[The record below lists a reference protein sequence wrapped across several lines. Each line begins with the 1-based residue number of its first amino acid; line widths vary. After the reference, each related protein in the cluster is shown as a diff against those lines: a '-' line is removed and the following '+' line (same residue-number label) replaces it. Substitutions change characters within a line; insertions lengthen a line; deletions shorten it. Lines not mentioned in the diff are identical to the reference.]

1 MEPFIMMLGYG
12 LVNSMAQ
19 LVVRPI
25 ADKLTQNNRR
35 EEMLMQMEA
44 KQKLD
49 LESVRLNKVIE
60 LENNLN
66 IQQYCHQLRVDE
78 AQNQFDNQ
86 LKMWQLGQFNEKMWP
101 LLTPFDHPSLKPQY
115 ANGQQVPINVFLAKT
130 DPRSAFGQLLQ
141 SDVKNRLSN
150 FLQTTYS
157 NSAAHPCV
165 CRIGDWKDGFQ
176 DAAFINAL
184 WYGLQGQ
191 PCIVINPIQSEFGE
205 QLDLNVSLWGLAA
218 SGYAPLTQTVITGP
232 FGSAIGRIAREETI
246 RWKNNGLA
254 IVSQEMKHNMDLLKQ
269 EELLREQGK
278 GDDVLKYLLGQYK
291 RPNEILNDIITRF
304 SREYSHSI
312 ACITGMYAD
321 IYHLIEYGAEP
332 FMPKAINAYNM
343 SMLSS
348 YQIPDIAVSHYRKA
362 LTDLACSNYL
372 QDRLPF
378 AYLKVAKAINFDKTS
393 AHEVFQE
400 GIGLWANRKL
410 GLGQELAL
418 PENIDRCIGLL
429 KEKSTDGD
437 RQYLEMAKIALMSI
451 GEVDAANEI
460 GRKIYT
466 FEGGS
471 SASKATNV
479 FGKAHS
485 NPEPTISEM
494 EWLVSDYEQFRIDD
508 FHSWVDLNAP
518 LAMQLGAT
526 EAIAFIRPSKIIVI
540 AFMDDNGKVIF
551 GKGLGG
557 LCVRTT
563 AFYVNQSI
571 IDGNLIEWNLKE
583 QRYITNKLTF
593 MQKREF
599 DSFERLGKQ
608 LDALVN
614 NVRKATDIRN
624 RRQETAY
631 QNQSAAKNDVI
642 NQIAYYFMETNSIS
656 IESES
661 VETVEFDKVRAWVA
675 SKLPVRNATKAHIVY
690 TRIGMDNLVCVF
702 FSDEE
707 NNGLLGEEYPKKRIL
722 CGQCDAEMRA
732 FMNGGEIGTI
742 KF

>member
-1 MEPFIMMLGYG
+1 MEPFMMMLGYG

-25 ADKLTQNNRR
+25 SDKLSQNNRR
-35 EEMLMQMEA
+35 EDMLMQMEA

-49 LESVRLNKVIE
+49 LESVRLNKAIE
-60 LENNLN
+60 LENNIN

-78 AQNQFDNQ
+78 AQNQFANQ

-115 ANGQQVPINVFLAKT
+115 ANGHQVPINVFLAKT

-157 NSAAHPCV
+157 NSADHPCV

-205 QLDLNVSLWGLAA
+205 QLDLNVSLWGLAS

-254 IVSQEMKHNMDLLKQ
+254 VVSQEMKHNMDLLIQ
-269 EELLREQGK
+269 EEMLREQGK
-278 GDDVLKYLLGQYK
+278 DDNVIRYLLGQYK
-291 RPNEILNDIITRF
+291 RPNEILPEIITRF

-343 SMLSS
+343 SMQSN

-372 QDRLPF
+372 QDKLPF
-378 AYLKVAKAINFDKTS
+378 AYLKVAKAINFDKAS

-410 GLGQELAL
+410 GLGQELSL
-418 PENIDRCIGLL
+418 PESLDRCVSLL
-429 KEKSTDGD
+429 NDKQSDFDG
-437 RQYLEMAKIALMSI
+437 QYLEMAKTVLISM
-451 GEVDAANEI
+451 GETDAANEI
-460 GRKIYT
+460 KPHRIVTPPPPPPK
-466 FEGGS
+466 
-471 SASKATNV
+471 KDDD
-479 FGKAHS
+479 
-485 NPEPTISEM
+485 M
-494 EWLVSDYEQFRIDD
+494 EWQVSDIEQFRIDD
-508 FHSWVDLNAP
+508 FHSWVEQNVFK
-518 LAMQLGAT
+518 AMQLGAT
-526 EAIAFIRPSKIIVI
+526 EAIAYIRPSKIIVI
-540 AFMDDNGKVIF
+540 AFIDDTGKIIY
-551 GKGLGG
+551 GKDLGG
-557 LCVRTT
+557 LCVRTA

-571 IDGNLIEWNLKE
+571 IDENLIEWSLKE
-583 QRYITNKLTF
+583 QRYITNKNTF

-614 NVRKATDIRN
+614 NVRKATDIRGH
-624 RRQETAY
+624 RSEVSS
-631 QNQSAAKNDVI
+631 QSPSTSQNDVVS
-642 NQIAYYFMETNSIS
+642 QIANYFMETNSMT

-661 VETVEFDKVRAWVA
+661 VETVEFDKVRAWVV
-675 SKLPVRNATKAHIVY
+675 SKLPVRNATKAHIIY
-690 TRIGMDNLVCVF
+690 TRRGMDNLVCIF
-702 FSDEE
+702 FSDNE

-742 KF
+742 KL

>member
-1 MEPFIMMLGYG
+1 MEPFMMMLGYG

-25 ADKLTQNNRR
+25 ADKLSQNNRR
-35 EEMLMQMEA
+35 EDMLMQMEA

-49 LESVRLNKVIE
+49 LESVRLNKTLE

-78 AQNQFDNQ
+78 AQNQFANQ
-86 LKMWQLGQFNEKMWP
+86 LKMWQLGQFNERMWP

-115 ANGQQVPINVFLAKT
+115 TSGQQVPINVFLAKT

-157 NSAAHPCV
+157 NSADHPCV

-205 QLDLNVSLWGLAA
+205 QLDLNVSLWGLA
-218 SGYAPLTQTVITGP
+218 STGYAPLTQTIITGP

-254 IVSQEMKHNMDLLKQ
+254 VVSQEMKHNMDLLKQ
-269 EELLREQGK
+269 EETLRGQGK
-278 GDDVLKYLLGQYK
+278 GDDVIRYLLGQYK

-332 FMPKAINAYNM
+332 FMPKAINAYNI
-343 SMLSS
+343 SMQSS
-348 YQIPDIAVSHYRKA
+348 YQIPDIAISHYRKA

-372 QDRLPF
+372 QDKLPF
-378 AYLKVAKAINFDKTS
+378 AYLRVAKAINFDKRS

-400 GIGLWANRKL
+400 GIGLWANRKMEIEK
-410 GLGQELAL
+410 ELPL
-418 PENIDRCIGLL
+418 PESIEKCISILNDN
-429 KEKSTDGD
+429 STENDN
-437 RQYLEMAKIALMSI
+437 RYLEMVKSVLVSI
-451 GEVDAANEI
+451 GEYDAAKEI
-460 GRKIYT
+460 KPGT
-466 FEGGS
+466 
-471 SASKATNV
+471 
-479 FGKAHS
+479 
-485 NPEPTISEM
+485 TIVTKKEM
-494 EWLVSDYEQFRIDD
+494 NWEIKDYELFRIDD
-508 FHSWVDLNAP
+508 FHSWVDKNLYKA
-518 LAMQLGAT
+518 QELGAT
-526 EAIAFIRPSKIIVI
+526 EAIAYIRPSNIIVI
-540 AFMDDNGKVIF
+540 AFVDDNGKVIF
-551 GKGLGG
+551 GNALGG

-563 AFYVNQSI
+563 AFYPSQSI
-571 IDGNLIEWNLKE
+571 IDENLIEWSIKE
-583 QRYITNKLTF
+583 QRYITNKHTF

-599 DSFERLGKQ
+599 NSFERLGKQ

-614 NVRKATDIRN
+614 NVRRATDMRN
-624 RRQETAY
+624 RSQETTG
-631 QNQSAAKNDVI
+631 QGQPSGQNDVVT
-642 NQIAYYFMETNSIS
+642 QIANFFMETNSRS

-661 VETVEFDKVRAWVA
+661 VETVEFDKVRAWVV

-690 TRIGMDNLVCVF
+690 TRRGMDNLVCVF
-702 FSDEE
+702 FSDDE
-707 NNGLLGEEYPKKRIL
+707 NNGLFGEEYPKKRIL

-742 KF
+742 KL

>member
-1 MEPFIMMLGYG
+1 MEPFMMMLGYG

-35 EEMLMQMEA
+35 DEMLMQMEA

-49 LESVRLNKVIE
+49 LESVRLNKAIE
-60 LENNLN
+60 LENNIN

-78 AQNQFDNQ
+78 AQNQFANQ

-115 ANGQQVPINVFLAKT
+115 ANGHQVPINVFLAKT

-157 NSAAHPCV
+157 SSADHPCV

-205 QLDLNVSLWGLAA
+205 QLDLNVSLWGLA
-218 SGYAPLTQTVITGP
+218 STGYAPLTQTVITGP
-232 FGSAIGRIAREETI
+232 FGSAIGRIERQETI
-246 RWKNNGLA
+246 RWRDNGLS
-254 IVSQEMKHNMDLLKQ
+254 ISSPEMIHNMGLLQQ
-269 EELLREQGK
+269 EANLRALGK
-278 GDDVLKYLLGQYK
+278 GEDVIDDLLGQYK
-291 RPNEILNDIITRF
+291 LPKEIQNKVVTRF

-343 SMLSS
+343 SMQSN

-372 QDRLPF
+372 QDKLPF
-378 AYLKVAKAINFDKTS
+378 AYLKVAKAINFDKAS

-410 GLGQELAL
+410 GLGQELSL
-418 PENIDRCIGLL
+418 PESLDRCVSLL
-429 KEKSTDGD
+429 NDKQSDFDG
-437 RQYLEMAKIALMSI
+437 QYLEMAKTVLISM
-451 GEVDAANEI
+451 GEADAANEI
-460 GRKIYT
+460 KPHRTPPPPPPK
-466 FEGGS
+466 
-471 SASKATNV
+471 ND
-479 FGKAHS
+479 
-485 NPEPTISEM
+485 M
-494 EWLVSDYEQFRIDD
+494 EWQVSDKEQFRIDD
-508 FHSWVDLNAP
+508 FHSWVEQNVFR
-518 LAMQLGAT
+518 AMQLGAT
-526 EAIAFIRPSKIIVI
+526 EAIAYIRPSKIIVI
-540 AFMDDNGKVIF
+540 AFIDDTGKIIY
-551 GKGLGG
+551 GKDLGG
-557 LCVRTT
+557 LCVRTA
-563 AFYVNQSI
+563 AFYVDQSI
-571 IDGNLIEWNLKE
+571 IDDNLIEWSLKE
-583 QRYITNKLTF
+583 QRYITNKTTF

-624 RRQETAY
+624 RRQGAVS
-631 QNQSAAKNDVI
+631 QNQSTAKNDVI
-642 NQIAYYFMETNSIS
+642 NQIATYFMETNSMS

-690 TRIGMDNLVCVF
+690 TRCGMDNLVCVF

-707 NNGLLGEEYPKKRIL
+707 NNGLFGEEYPKKRIL
-722 CGQCDAEMRA
+722 CDQCDAEMRA

-742 KF
+742 KL

>member
-1 MEPFIMMLGYG
+1 MEPFMMMLGYG

-35 EEMLMQMEA
+35 EDMLLQMEA

-49 LESVRLNKVIE
+49 LESVRLNKAIE

-78 AQNQFDNQ
+78 AQNQFANQ

-157 NSAAHPCV
+157 NSADHPCV

-246 RWKNNGLA
+246 RWKDNGLA
-254 IVSQEMKHNMDLLKQ
+254 VVSQEMKHNMELLKQ
-269 EELLREQGK
+269 EEMLKEQGK

-343 SMLSS
+343 SMQSS

-378 AYLKVAKAINFDKTS
+378 AYLKVAKAINFDKAS

-418 PENIDRCIGLL
+418 PESIDRCIGLL
-429 KEKSTDGD
+429 KDKSTDGD

-451 GEVDAANEI
+451 DEVDAANEI

-466 FEGGS
+466 FGGGS
-471 SASKATNV
+471 STSETANV
-479 FGKAHS
+479 SGKAQPK
-485 NPEPTISEM
+485 PEPSISEM
-494 EWLVSDYEQFRIDD
+494 EWQVSDYEQFRIND
-508 FHSWVDLNAP
+508 FHSWVDQNAHR
-518 LAMQLGAT
+518 AMQLGAT
-526 EAIAFIRPSKIIVI
+526 EAIAYIRPSKIIVV
-540 AFMDDNGKVIF
+540 AFMDDNGKVIY

-563 AFYVNQSI
+563 AFHVSQSI
-571 IDGNLIEWNLKE
+571 IDGNLIEWSLKE

-624 RRQETAY
+624 RRQEAAP
-631 QNQSAAKNDVI
+631 QNQPAANNDVI
-642 NQIAYYFMETNSIS
+642 NQIANYFMETNSMS

-661 VETVEFDKVRAWVA
+661 VETVEFDKVRAWVV

-690 TRIGMDNLVCVF
+690 TRRGMDNLVCVF

-707 NNGLLGEEYPKKRIL
+707 NNGLFGEEYPKKRIL

-742 KF
+742 KL

>member
-1 MEPFIMMLGYG
+1 MMMLGYG

-49 LESVRLNKVIE
+49 LKSVRLNKAIE

-78 AQNQFDNQ
+78 AQNQFANQ

-115 ANGQQVPINVFLAKT
+115 VSGQHVPINVFLAKT

-141 SDVKNRLSN
+141 ADVKNKLSN

-157 NSAAHPCV
+157 NSADHPCV

-218 SGYAPLTQTVITGP
+218 TGYMPMTQTVITGP
-232 FGSAIGRIAREETI
+232 FGSAIGRIERQITMQYQ
-246 RWKNNGLA
+246 RDGLLVA
-254 IVSQEMKHNMDLLKQ
+254 SPEMKHNIELLKQ
-269 EELLREQGK
+269 EENLRAMGK
-278 GDDVLKYLLGQYK
+278 GDEVIDRLLSQYK
-291 RPNEILNDIITRF
+291 LPKEIQNQVITRF

-332 FMPKAINAYNM
+332 YMPRAINAYNAN
-343 SMLSS
+343 SQSS
-348 YQIPDIAVSHYRKA
+348 FQIPDIAISHYRKA

-372 QDRLPF
+372 QDKLPF
-378 AYLKVAKAINFDKTS
+378 AYLKVAKAINFDKAS

-400 GIGLWANRKL
+400 GVGLWANRKL
-410 GLGQELAL
+410 GLEQELAL

-429 KEKSTDGD
+429 KDKSTDGD
-437 RQYLEMAKIALMSI
+437 RQYLEMAKIALMSMN
-451 GEVDAANEI
+451 EVDAAKELDKKIIII
-460 GRKIYT
+460 GPGS
-466 FEGGS
+466 GGTGGGGNTGGGNS
-471 SASKATNV
+471 GGGDTG
-479 FGKAHS
+479 GK
-485 NPEPTISEM
+485 PEMKWQI
-494 EWLVSDYEQFRIDD
+494 SDYEQFRIDD
-508 FHSWVDLNAP
+508 FRSWIDRNSVR
-518 LAMQLGAT
+518 AMQLGAT
-526 EAIAFIRPSKIIVI
+526 EAVAYIRPSKIIVVT
-540 AFMDDNGKVIF
+540 FMDDNGKVIF
-551 GKGLGG
+551 GNNLGG

-563 AFYVNQSI
+563 VFYFSQSI
-571 IDGNLIEWNLKE
+571 LDENLIEWSLKE
-583 QRYITNKLTF
+583 QRYITNKYTF

-614 NVRKATDIRN
+614 NVRKAADLRN
-624 RRQETAY
+624 RRQEAAT

-642 NQIAYYFMETNSIS
+642 NQIANYFMETNSMS

-690 TRIGMDNLVCVF
+690 TRRGMDNLVCVF

-707 NNGLLGEEYPKKRIL
+707 NNGLFGEEYPKKRIL

-742 KF
+742 KL

>member
-1 MEPFIMMLGYG
+1 MEPFMMMLGYG

-49 LESVRLNKVIE
+49 LKSVRLNKAIE
-60 LENNLN
+60 LEYNMN
-66 IQQYCHQLRVDE
+66 IQQYCHRIRVNE
-78 AQNQFDNQ
+78 AQSQFANQ
-86 LKMWQLGQFNEKMWP
+86 LKMWQQGQFNEKMWP

-115 ANGQQVPINVFLAKT
+115 ANGHQVPINVFLAKT
-130 DPRSAFGQLLQ
+130 DPHSAFARWLQ
-141 SDVKNRLSN
+141 SNVKDRLSN

-157 NSAAHPCV
+157 NSADHPCV

-218 SGYAPLTQTVITGP
+218 SGFAPLTQTVITGP
-232 FGSAIGRIAREETI
+232 FGSAIGRIERQETI
-246 RWKNNGLA
+246 RWRDNGLP
-254 IVSQEMKHNMDLLKQ
+254 VSSPDMIHNMGLLQQ
-269 EELLREQGK
+269 ESNLRALGK
-278 GDDVLKYLLGQYK
+278 DEDVIDDLLGQYK
-291 RPNEILNDIITRF
+291 LPSEIRNRVITRF

-321 IYHLIEYGAEP
+321 IFHLIEYGAEP

-343 SMLSS
+343 SMQSN

-418 PENIDRCIGLL
+418 PESIDRCIGLL
-429 KEKSTDGD
+429 KDKSTDGD
-437 RQYLEMAKIALMSI
+437 RQYLEMAKIALMSMN
-451 GEVDAANEI
+451 EVDAAKELEKKIDII
-460 GRKIYT
+460 GPGS
-466 FEGGS
+466 GGNS
-471 SASKATNV
+471 GGGDTGG
-479 FGKAHS
+479 GKQ
-485 NPEPTISEM
+485 EM
-494 EWLVSDYEQFRIDD
+494 EWQVSDYEQFRIDD
-508 FHSWVDLNAP
+508 FHSWVDQNAFK
-518 LAMQLGAT
+518 ASQLGAT
-526 EAIAFIRPSKIIVI
+526 EAIAYIRPSKIIVI
-540 AFMDDNGKVIF
+540 AFIDDNGKVIY

-557 LCVRTT
+557 LCVRT
-563 AFYVNQSI
+563 AVFYVNESI
-571 IDGNLIEWNLKE
+571 IDGNLIEWSLKG

-624 RRQETAY
+624 RRQEAAP
-631 QNQSAAKNDVI
+631 QNQPAANNDVI
-642 NQIAYYFMETNSIS
+642 NQIANYFMETNSMS

-661 VETVEFDKVRAWVA
+661 VETVEFDKVRAWVV

-690 TRIGMDNLVCVF
+690 TRRGMDNLVCVF

-707 NNGLLGEEYPKKRIL
+707 NNGLFGEEYPKKRIL

-742 KF
+742 KL

>member
-1 MEPFIMMLGYG
+1 MMMLGYG

-35 EEMLMQMEA
+35 EDMLLQMEA

-49 LESVRLNKVIE
+49 LESVRLNKAIE

-78 AQNQFDNQ
+78 AQNQFANQ

-157 NSAAHPCV
+157 NSADHPCV

-246 RWKNNGLA
+246 RWKDNGLA
-254 IVSQEMKHNMDLLKQ
+254 VVSQEMKHNMELLKQ
-269 EELLREQGK
+269 EEMLKEQGK

-343 SMLSS
+343 SMQSS

-418 PENIDRCIGLL
+418 PESIDRCIGLL
-429 KEKSTDGD
+429 KDKSTDGD

-451 GEVDAANEI
+451 DEVDAANEI

-466 FEGGS
+466 FGGGS
-471 SASKATNV
+471 STSETANV
-479 FGKAHS
+479 SGKAQPK
-485 NPEPTISEM
+485 PEPSISEM
-494 EWLVSDYEQFRIDD
+494 EWQVSDYEQFRIND
-508 FHSWVDLNAP
+508 FHSWVDQNAHR
-518 LAMQLGAT
+518 AMQLGAT
-526 EAIAFIRPSKIIVI
+526 EAIAYIRPSKIIVV
-540 AFMDDNGKVIF
+540 AFMDDNGKVIY

-563 AFYVNQSI
+563 AFYVSQSI
-571 IDGNLIEWNLKE
+571 IDGNLIEWSLKE

-624 RRQETAY
+624 RRQEAAT
-631 QNQSAAKNDVI
+631 QNQPAANNDVI
-642 NQIAYYFMETNSIS
+642 NQIANYFMETNSMS

-661 VETVEFDKVRAWVA
+661 VETVEFDKVRAWVV

-690 TRIGMDNLVCVF
+690 TRRGMDNLVCVF

-707 NNGLLGEEYPKKRIL
+707 NNGLFGEEYPKKRIL

-742 KF
+742 KL